1 MYWFDYIPYLLPG
14 LVLTIWAQARIIRAC
29 AAGRGIPASAGRTG
43 AETAQLVMRAG
54 GATGIPIEPASG
66 ELGNYYDPR
75 NKVLRLSRAVREG
88 RSLAATGV
96 AAHEA
101 GHAMQH
107 AAGHP
112 GVVLRN
118 LVAPLA
124 GLGSQ
129 VCWLV
134 LAAGIWLEMDRLIR
148 LGVALFSLLVLL
160 QVLNLPV
167 ELDAS
172 RRSRRALISA
182 GLVNAGEEPVVARVL
197 DAAAL
202 THLAATLTGGL
213 PLFSSFDRK
222 T

>member
-1 MYWFDYIPYLLPG
+1 
-14 LVLTIWAQARIIRAC
+14 
-29 AAGRGIPASAGRTG
+29 
-43 AETAQLVMRAG
+43 MRAG
-54 GATGIPIEPASG
+54 GVTGIAIEPASG
-66 ELGNYYDPR
+66 ELSDHYDPR
-75 NKVLRLSRAVREG
+75 NKVLRLSRAVHAG

-107 AAGHP
+107 AAGYR
-112 GVVLRN
+112 GLVVRN
-118 LVAPLA
+118 LVVPLA

-148 LGVALFSLLVLL
+148 LGITLFSLLVLL

-172 RRSRRALISA
+172 RRARRALISA
-182 GLVNAGEEPVVARVL
+182 GLVRAEEEPVVARVL

-202 THLAATLTGGL
+202 THIAAALTGGL
-213 PLFSSFDRK
+213 TPAP
-222 T
+222 